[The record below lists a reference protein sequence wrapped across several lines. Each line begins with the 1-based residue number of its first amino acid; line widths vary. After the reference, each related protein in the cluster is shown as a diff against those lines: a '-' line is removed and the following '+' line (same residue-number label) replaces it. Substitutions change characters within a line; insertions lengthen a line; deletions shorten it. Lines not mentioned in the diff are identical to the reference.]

1 MTREFYKK
9 MFRVKAG
16 VAENIIDFIFD
27 DLNSRKCNNCISQKN
42 CSVKRILLSNDEI
55 NDNYFYCNDW
65 EKDVN
70 A

>member
-27 DLNSRKCNNCISQKN
+27 DLNSRKCNNCISQKI
-42 CSVKRILLSNDEI
+42 VP
-55 NDNYFYCNDW
+55 
-65 EKDVN
+65 
-70 A
+70 